1 MKALD
6 LTGQRFGRL
15 TAIKKTGTYI
25 SPSGA
30 KKIQWLCK
38 CDCGAEIVA
47 IAADLRSG
55 HTNSCGCYQKERTSE
70 ASKTHGMRYTAIY
83 HVWSAMKDRC
93 GNPRN
98 KRYEDWGGRG
108 ITVCDEWKNDFQAF
122 YDYVSKL
129 PHFGEAGY
137 SLDRIN
143 NDGNYEPNNVR
154 WATRIE
160 QNSNKR
166 GVKHGIQNQ

>member
-1 MKALD
+1 
-6 LTGQRFGRL
+6 
-15 TAIKKTGTYI
+15 
-25 SPSGA
+25 
-30 KKIQWLCK
+30 
-38 CDCGAEIVA
+38 
-47 IAADLRSG
+47 
-55 HTNSCGCYQKERTSE
+55 
-70 ASKTHGMRYTAIY
+70 
-83 HVWSAMKDRC
+83 MKDRC

-129 PHFGEAGY
+129 SHFGEAGY

-160 QNSNKR
+160 QNNNKR